1 MLASAISFAFS
12 LSLALI
18 LYKTYFDLK
27 TSVQIKAQAKMAKPL
42 YDYKGRLL
50 RKNFY

>member
-1 MLASAISFAFS
+1 MLASIIIFTFS
-12 LSLALI
+12 LSLTLI

-27 TSVQIKAQAKMAKPL
+27 TSVKLKAQAKMAKPI

-50 RKNFY
+50 SQHFY